1 MQTTLLST
9 KLYIPLSR
17 ETLVLS
23 PRLTAI
29 LSNALTKGFTLVS
42 APAGYGKTTLVSS
55 WLRETN
61 IPSAWLSLE
70 ESDNDV
76 VRFMQYLLTTLQPVV
91 PGVKIDLLDLVEGIN
106 PAALQALMNLL
117 MSM

>member
-1 MQTTLLST
+1 MQTHFAFNKTIYPCLA
-9 KLYIPLSR
+9 
-17 ETLVLS
+17 ETLVVR
-23 PRLTAI
+23 PRLTAT
-29 LSNALTKGFTLVS
+29 LSTALTKGFTLVS

-55 WLRETN
+55 WLRETS
-61 IPSAWLSLE
+61 IPCAWLSLE

-91 PGVKIDLLDLVEGIN
+91 PAVKINLLDLVEGIN

-117 MSM
+117 DQ